1 MKNRHWQLV
10 FAAAGCLLIDQAQ
23 AQSAVSLSAARV
35 SGAHVDQLA
44 RFYQAAFGLQQVQR
58 LTLPSGRTEI
68 ALNFGATPEAAKA
81 NPAIQILVYQR
92 DSDDIKD
99 PGEVHMLFSVANIR
113 ATAAAVIKAGGKMAG
128 EPRTFGKLTVG
139 VAIDPAGNPI
149 ELVQGYN
156 R

>member
-1 MKNRHWQLV
+1 MKTMAKMAL
-10 FAAAGCLLIDQAQ
+10 AAAGLLALNARAQ
-23 AQSAVSLSAARV
+23 EPVSLSATRV

-44 RFYQAAFGLQQVQR
+44 KFYHNAFGLQQVQR
-58 LTLPSGRTEI
+58 LTLPSGKTEI

-99 PGEVHMLFSVANIR
+99 PGEVHMLFSVTDIK
-113 ATAAAVIKAGGKMAG
+113 ATAAAVAKAGGKMAA
-128 EPRTFGKLTVG
+128 EPHIFGKLTVG
-139 VAIDPAGNPI
+139 VAIDPAGNHI
-149 ELVQGYN
+149 ELVQGYS